1 MEASTKL
8 LFGACFIALLHV
20 PTAIAAAAAT
30 SAWETD
36 EALMTPGEDQAHA
49 AWRETMAHQPTPT
62 TGCFHAS
69 YPGTAWQADACTR
82 LPKHRHVHAIAR
94 NTTMD
99 TTAPVGNG
107 NDYALRS
114 QTLISKTIGSFPQVS
129 GVTSERSIGVPPFGS
144 GGIIGPNEY
153 SLQLNTNDVDSTSA
167 CAGRSGCTVWQQ
179 FIYATGY
186 NAPKHPAVFMEYT
199 LSGYGTDCPKDWISD
214 ENSCYRDS
222 EALSVPDVPIT
233 RLADLKL
240 IGSAT
245 AKGEDVVTFIDGS
258 TAYSVSA
265 SASDDVLKIATVW
278 KESEFNVV
286 GNEEGARAE
295 FNRGSSI
302 TVHVAATNGDT
313 AAPICAAHAGTTGET
328 NNLYLGSCSVAGGS
342 TPSITFTEAN

>member
-20 PTAIAAAAAT
+20 PTAIAAAAPT
-30 SAWETD
+30 SAWQPD
-36 EALMTPGEDQAHA
+36 EALMTPGEAQAHA
-49 AWRETMAHQPTPT
+49 AWRETMAHQKTPAL
-62 TGCFHAS
+62 GCFHAS

-94 NTTMD
+94 NTIMD
-99 TTAPVGNG
+99 TMAPVGNG
-107 NDYALRS
+107 NDYVLRS

-153 SLQLNTNDVDSTSA
+153 SLQLNTNDVDSTSF
-167 CAGRSGCTVWQQ
+167 CERRSGCTVWQQ

-186 NAPKHPAVFMEYT
+186 NAPKHPAVFMEYA
-199 LSGYGTDCPKDWISD
+199 LSGYGTECPKDWISD

-245 AKGEDVVTFIDGS
+245 ANGEDVVTFIDGN
-258 TAYSVSA
+258 TAYSV

-302 TVHVAATNGDT
+302 TVNVAATNGDT
-313 AAPICAAHAGTTGET
+313 AAPTCAANAGTTGET
-328 NNLYLGSCSVAGGS
+328 NNLYLGSCSVAGGN